1 MKNPFV
7 TKRKVPNIER
17 MAVICMRHAS
27 AFKAREAYAES
38 QRNLKIA
45 KKLAQYGIA
54 MYGLRAFHDYCR
66 MAVYCESVISE
77 RVRMTKGRKD
87 IISAYGN
94 LRIATIDFLDEVY
107 HGDV

>member
-27 AFKAREAYAES
+27 AFKARETYIES

-54 MYGLRAFHDYCR
+54 MYGLRAFHSYCQ
-66 MAVYCESVISE
+66 MAVYCDSVISE
-77 RVRMTKGRKD
+77 RVKMAKGRKD
-87 IISAYGN
+87 ITSAYGN

>member
-17 MAVICMRHAS
+17 IAVICMRHAS
-27 AFKAREAYAES
+27 AFRARETYIES

-54 MYGLRAFHDYCR
+54 LYGLREFHSYCQ
-66 MAVYCESVISE
+66 MAVYCDSVISE
-77 RVRMTKGRKD
+77 RVRVTSGRKD

>member
-27 AFKAREAYAES
+27 AFKARESYIES

-54 MYGLRAFHDYCR
+54 MYGLRAFHSYCQ
-66 MAVYCESVISE
+66 MAVYCDSVISE
-77 RVRMTKGRKD
+77 RVKMAKGRND

>member
-27 AFKAREAYAES
+27 AFKARETYIES

-54 MYGLRAFHDYCR
+54 MYGLRAFHDYCQ
-66 MAVYCESVISE
+66 MAVYCDSVISE
-77 RVRMTKGRKD
+77 RVKMAKGRKD

-94 LRIATIDFLDEVY
+94 LRIATIYFLDEVY
-107 HGDV
+107 HGYV

>member
-27 AFKAREAYAES
+27 AFKARETYTES

-66 MAVYCESVISE
+66 MAVYCDSVISE
-77 RVRMTKGRKD
+77 RVRMTKGEK
-87 IISAYGN
+87 IS
-94 LRIATIDFLDEVY
+94 
-107 HGDV
+107 

>member
-27 AFKAREAYAES
+27 AFKARETYTES

-54 MYGLRAFHDYCR
+54 MYGLRAFHDYCQ
-66 MAVYCESVISE
+66 MAVYCDSVISE
-77 RVRMTKGRKD
+77 RVKMAKGRKD

-94 LRIATIDFLDEVY
+94 LRIATIYFLDEVY

>member
-27 AFKAREAYAES
+27 AFRARETYIES

-54 MYGLRAFHDYCR
+54 MYGLRAFHSYCQ
-66 MAVYCESVISE
+66 MAVYCDSVISE
-77 RVRMTKGRKD
+77 RVKLAEGRKD

>member
-27 AFKAREAYAES
+27 AFKAREAYIES

-54 MYGLRAFHDYCR
+54 MYGLRAFHSYCQ
-66 MAVYCESVISE
+66 MAVYCDSVISE
-77 RVRMTKGRKD
+77 RVKMAKGRKD